1 MAGNIQELYHLYQDS
16 KGVCTDTRKIV
27 KDGLFI
33 SLKGPNF
40 NANEFAAEALEKGA
54 KYAIVDEEKYA
65 TSSSTY
71 LVEDGLTALQGLAKF
86 HRSRL
91 GIPIVGITGSNG
103 KTTTKELISG
113 VLSKKYR
120 TYFTQGNLNNHIGVP
135 LTMLSIDQSVEIAVI
150 EMGANHVGEI
160 AGLCEI
166 ARPTHGLITNIG
178 RAHIEGFG
186 GIEGIIRGKSEL
198 YQFLREHDG
207 TVFINSQDEILGN
220 MAKRFEAPVLYP
232 GKDDFLHIEY
242 CGTDPFLSFIGES
255 KREIT
260 TQMIG
265 AYNFYNVAAAL
276 CVGKYFEVPEHL
288 AESAIVEYVP
298 ENNRS
303 QVIKK
308 ESNMIILD
316 AYNANPTSMKAALES
331 LISLKEPNKVAIL
344 GDMLEL
350 GDESDSAHQ
359 EIVELVVENQL
370 QLYAVGQHMAQAVDR
385 ISCPALIFKDWEELA
400 SYLNNH
406 PIHHSTILI
415 KASRS
420 IGLENILDSV

>member
-1 MAGNIQELYHLYQDS
+1 MADNIQELYHLYQDS

-27 KDGLFI
+27 EDGLFI

-71 LVEDGLTALQGLAKF
+71 LVEDGLNALQGLAKF

-135 LTMLSIDQSVEIAVI
+135 LTMLSIDQAVEIAVI

-166 ARPTHGLITNIG
+166 SRPTHGLITNIG

-232 GKDDFLHIEY
+232 GEGDFLHIEY

-255 KREIT
+255 KKEIT

-331 LISLKEPNKVAIL
+331 LIALKAPSKVAIL

-350 GDESDSAHQ
+350 GDESEGAHQ
-359 EIVELVVENQL
+359 EIVQLVMKNQI
-370 QLYAVGQHMAQAVDR
+370 QLYAVGKHMAKAVEK
-385 ISCPALIFKDWEELA
+385 ISSPALLFKDWEELA
-400 SYLNNH
+400 SHLNQH
-406 PIHHSTILI
+406 PINHSTVLI

-420 IGLENILDSV
+420 IGLENILDSM